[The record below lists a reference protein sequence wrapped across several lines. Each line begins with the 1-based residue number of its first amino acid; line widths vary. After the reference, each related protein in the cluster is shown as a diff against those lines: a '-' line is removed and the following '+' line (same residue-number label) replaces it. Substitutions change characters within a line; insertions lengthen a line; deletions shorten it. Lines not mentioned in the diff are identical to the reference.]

1 MCPAGLTSHTL
12 LVVLVD
18 EPLLSLSLSLSLLR
32 FPGTKVTRVKARRA
46 TREMR
51 TYGREDGAV
60 PEAEE
65 GKDAE
70 AECSGWTA
78 ARRNNKVC

>member
-12 LVVLVD
+12 LLVLVD
-18 EPLLSLSLSLSLLR
+18 EPLLSLSPSLL
-32 FPGTKVTRVKARRA
+32 FASQGTKVTRVKARWA

-51 TYGREDGAV
+51 THGREDGAV

-65 GKDAE
+65 GEDAD